1 MRHSIGATVI
11 GVLTVQP
18 DGTRIPIREGETI
31 LDSCRRYGYSLRV
44 GCKEG
49 GCGVCAL
56 KVVAGET
63 RYALPIAESSLST
76 RDREAG
82 LCLPCRA
89 IPAADTT
96 IQLNR
101 IDRLGRGPFADHL
114 AERDL
119 KKLGLYERA
128 EPPATPLG
136 AVNPTLE
143 PAARRS
149 WKARRSSMSTQ
160 ASVLPAATVTDF
172 HEYDAELVIDQKS
185 TVAEGVATL
194 VLTDPAGRDLPDWSP
209 GAHIDVILDGET
221 ITRQYSLCGSTK
233 DRRTWRIGVLHDP
246 KSRGGSRFVHEQL
259 ETGGALRVRGPRNHF
274 PLIDSP
280 HYVFVAGGIGITP
293 MLPMIAYAQGIGAD
307 WTLIYGGRQRSS
319 MAFLD
324 ELAAYGDRVRVFPQ
338 EEVGFIPL
346 ADPSILG
353 DVKDDTLI
361 YCCGPE
367 PLLQAVEKA
376 SAHWPDGSLHL
387 ERFASKVLPAD
398 PKSLDSFEVVCNRS
412 GITLKVDGDKSIL
425 NVAEA
430 AGLKVLASCRAGVCG
445 TCEVDVIDGTP
456 DHRDSVLSASE
467 RASNEFMLVCI
478 SRSKSERLVLDL

>member
-1 MRHSIGATVI
+1 
-11 GVLTVQP
+11 
-18 DGTRIPIREGETI
+18 
-31 LDSCRRYGYSLRV
+31 
-44 GCKEG
+44 
-49 GCGVCAL
+49 
-56 KVVAGET
+56 
-63 RYALPIAESSLST
+63 
-76 RDREAG
+76 
-82 LCLPCRA
+82 
-89 IPAADTT
+89 
-96 IQLNR
+96 
-101 IDRLGRGPFADHL
+101 
-114 AERDL
+114 
-119 KKLGLYERA
+119 
-128 EPPATPLG
+128 
-136 AVNPTLE
+136 
-143 PAARRS
+143 
-149 WKARRSSMSTQ
+149 MSTQ

-209 GAHIDVILDGET
+209 GAHIDVILDGER

-274 PLIDSP
+274 PLIDST

-293 MLPMIAYAQGIGAD
+293 MLPMIAYAEGIGAD

-387 ERFASKVLPAD
+387 ERFAAKVLPAD

>member
-1 MRHSIGATVI
+1 MRHSTGTAVI
-11 GVLTVQP
+11 GILTVLP
-18 DGTRIPIREGETI
+18 DGTRIPMREGETI

-44 GCKEG
+44 GCREG
-49 GCGVCAL
+49 GCGECAL

-76 RDREAG
+76 KDRESG
-82 LCLPCRA
+82 VCLPCRA

-101 IDRLGRGPFADHL
+101 IDRLGRGPFADRL
-114 AERDL
+114 VERDL
-119 KKLGLYERA
+119 KKLGLYEHAVPPINPAGDSTA
-128 EPPATPLG
+128 EPS
-136 AVNPTLE
+136 
-143 PAARRS
+143 ARRS
-149 WKARRSSMSTQ
+149 LKVRRPSMSTETT
-160 ASVLPAATVTDF
+160 VKPTETVTDF
-172 HEYDAELVIDQKS
+172 HEYDAELVIDQKR

-194 VLTDPAGRDLPDWSP
+194 ELTDPAGKDLPEWSP

-259 ETGGALRVRGPRNHF
+259 ETGGPLRVRGPRNHF

-293 MLPMIAYAQGIGAD
+293 ILPMIAYAEAIGAD

-338 EEVGFIPL
+338 EEAGFIPL
-346 ADPSILG
+346 TDPSILG
-353 DVKDDTLI
+353 DIKQDTLI

-376 SAHWPDGSLHL
+376 SAHWPAGSLHI
-387 ERFASKVLPAD
+387 ERFAAKVLPTD
-398 PKSLDSFEVVCNRS
+398 PKSLDSFAVVCNRS
-412 GITLKVDGDKSIL
+412 GVTLKIDSDKSIL
-425 NVAEA
+425 NAAEE

-478 SRSKSERLVLDL
+478 SRSKTERLVLDL

>member
-1 MRHSIGATVI
+1 MRHSIGTTVI
-11 GVLTVQP
+11 GILTVQP

-44 GCKEG
+44 GCREG
-49 GCGVCAL
+49 GCGECAL

-76 RDREAG
+76 KDREMG
-82 LCLPCRA
+82 VCLPCRA

-114 AERDL
+114 VERDL
-119 KKLGLYERA
+119 KKLGLYESA
-128 EPPATPLG
+128 GSPKNSAG
-136 AVNPTLE
+136 AVAPAE

-149 WKARRSSMSTQ
+149 LKVRRPSMSTE
-160 ASVLPAATVTDF
+160 ASVMPTATVTDF
-172 HEYDAELVIDQKS
+172 HEYDAELVIDQKL

-194 VLTDPAGRDLPDWSP
+194 ELTDPSGKDLPEWSP

-233 DRRTWRIGVLHDP
+233 DRRKWRIGVLHDP

-259 ETGGALRVRGPRNHF
+259 ESGGALRVRGPRNHF

-293 MLPMIAYAQGIGAD
+293 VLPMIAYAEGIGAN
-307 WTLIYGGRQRSS
+307 WKLIYGGRQRSS

-346 ADPSILG
+346 TDASILG
-353 DVKDDTLI
+353 EIKQDTLI

-376 SAHWPDGSLHL
+376 SAHWPAGSLHL
-387 ERFASKVLPAD
+387 ERFAAKVLPAE

-412 GITLKVDGDKSIL
+412 GITLKIDSDKSIL
-425 NVAEA
+425 NAAEE

-445 TCEVDVIDGTP
+445 TCEVDIIDGTP